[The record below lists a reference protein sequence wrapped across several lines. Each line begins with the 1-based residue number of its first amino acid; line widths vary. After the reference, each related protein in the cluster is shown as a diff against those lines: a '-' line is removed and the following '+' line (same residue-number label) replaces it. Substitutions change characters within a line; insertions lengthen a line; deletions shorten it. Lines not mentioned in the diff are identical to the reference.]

1 MDFTLNLNII
11 QIISIGIFSIL
22 GYIFVKVVFSDW
34 SYKISKPFSW
44 ENAVKDG
51 KVSKELLKLEKTFI
65 DKVRFYS
72 IWLQLETIKN
82 KIVKGYFAELGVYQG
97 ETAKLIHLVDPS
109 RKFLLMDTFS
119 GFDQLDLDLEVS
131 KGDKYTENYFSN
143 TSVEEVKNYL
153 GEREN
158 LIYIPGYFP
167 NSISD
172 LDKNINYAF
181 VHLDADLYQPTKKAL
196 KYFYPKLSV
205 GGIIIIH
212 DYNHSWDGVR
222 QAIDEFCEEQKITFV
237 ELADMQ
243 GSVVISKA
251 DAIIY

>member
-1 MDFTLNLNII
+1 MDLTVNLNIF
-11 QIISIGIFSIL
+11 QVISIVIFSIL
-22 GYIFVKVVFSDW
+22 GYITFKLMFSDW
-34 SYKISKPFSW
+34 SYKISKPFAW
-44 ENAVKDG
+44 EDAVKNG
-51 KVSKELLKLEKTFI
+51 LVSKELLNLEKTFI

-82 KIVKGYFAELGVYQG
+82 KNIEGCFAELGVYQG
-97 ETAKLIHLVDPS
+97 ETSKLIHITDPS

-119 GFDQLDLDLEVS
+119 GFDKNDLDLEIT
-131 KGDKYTENYFSN
+131 KGEKYTENYFSN
-143 TSVEEVKNYL
+143 TSVEEVKEYL
-153 GEREN
+153 GENDN

-167 NSISD
+167 DSIRNMD
-172 LDKNINYAF
+172 TEINYAF
-181 VHLDADLYQPTKKAL
+181 VHLDADLYKPTKEAL

-222 QAIDEFCEEQKITFV
+222 KAVDEFCDEQKIAFV

-243 GSVVISKA
+243 GSVVISKSNT
-251 DAIIY
+251 D